1 MKVQRLKKP
10 FIHENFLLQTKQAIK
25 LYHEFAR
32 DLPIIDYHCH
42 LPPEQIAED
51 HRFKNLTEIWLYGDH
66 YKWRAM
72 RSNGI
77 PEKYCT
83 GDASDWEKFLK
94 WAETV
99 PKTLRNP
106 IYHWTHLEL
115 NRPFGINDR
124 LLCPETAKS
133 IWDECNEKLA
143 RPEFSARGI
152 MKQMNVVLVCTTDD
166 PISDLSAHKKI
177 AEDKSFK
184 IKVLPTW
191 RPDKAMMIEWGAEF
205 NKYIDKLGE
214 VANIHIRTHEDLL
227 AALKKRQDYFNA
239 MGCRLSDHGIDMVYA
254 DEYTEAEI
262 ARIFK
267 KARGGKPVS
276 QEQVRKYKSW
286 ILYEFGLMNWEKGWV
301 QQFHIGAMRNNNT
314 RLFKLAGPDIGCDSI
329 GDPQIAQPLSRY
341 LDRLDQ
347 QGKLTKTILYNLN
360 PSHNEVI
367 ATMLGNFQDG
377 SVPGKMQMGSG
388 WWFLDQLD
396 GMTRQIE
403 ALSQMGLLSR
413 FVGMLTDSRSF
424 LSYTRHEYFRRLLCN
439 ILGNDMAK
447 GLIPD
452 DFDMVGRMV
461 QDICYYNAKEYF
473 GFFKD

>member
-1 MKVQRLKKP
+1 MKMRKLKKP
-10 FIHENFLLQTKQAIK
+10 FIHKNFLLQTKQSQR
-25 LYHEFAR
+25 LYHEFAC

-51 HRFKNLTEIWLYGDH
+51 HQFKNLTEIWLYGDH

-72 RSNGI
+72 RSNGV
-77 PEKYCT
+77 PERYCT

-124 LLCPETAKS
+124 LLSPETAKS
-133 IWDECNEKLA
+133 IWEECNEKLA
-143 RPEFSARGI
+143 KKEFSARGI

-177 AEDKSFK
+177 AADKTFD

-191 RPDKAMMIEWGAEF
+191 RPDKVMMIEWGKEF
-205 NKYIDKLGE
+205 NNYIDKLGE
-214 VANIHIRTHEDLL
+214 SAGVEIKKTEELIL
-227 AALKKRQDYFNA
+227 ALRKRQDFFA
-239 MGCRLSDHGIDMVYA
+239 SVGCKLSDHGIDMVYA
-254 DEYTEAEI
+254 DEYSESE
-262 ARIFK
+262 IFK
-267 KARGGKPVS
+267 IFEKARLNYSLSV
-276 QEQVRKYKSW
+276 EEVRKYKSW
-286 ILYEFGLMNWEKGWV
+286 ILYELALMNWEKGWV

-314 RLFKLAGPDIGCDSI
+314 RLYKLAGPDIGCDSI
-329 GDPQIAQPLSRY
+329 GDPQIAQPLSRF
-341 LDRLDQ
+341 LDRLDSQ
-347 QGKLTKTILYNLN
+347 NKLTKTILYNLN
-360 PSHNEVI
+360 PCHNEVI
-367 ATMLGNFQDG
+367 ATMIGNFQDG
-377 SVPGKMQMGSG
+377 TVPGKLQMGSG

-439 ILGNDMAK
+439 ILGTDMAR

-452 DFDMVGRMV
+452 DIEMVGKMV
-461 QDICYYNAKEYF
+461 QDICYFNAREYF
-473 GFFKD
+473 GFFEK

>member
-1 MKVQRLKKP
+1 MKVAKLKRP
-10 FIHENFLLQTKQAIK
+10 FVHKDFLLQTKQAQR
-25 LYHEFAR
+25 LYHQFAE

-42 LPPEQIAED
+42 LPPEQIAEN
-51 HRFKNLTEIWLYGDH
+51 HQFKNLTEIWLYGDH

-77 PEKYCT
+77 PERYCT

-94 WAETV
+94 YAETV
-99 PKTLRNP
+99 PMTLRNP

-124 LLCPETAKS
+124 LLSPETAES
-133 IWDECNEKLA
+133 IWNECNEKLA
-143 RPEFSARGI
+143 QPEFSARGI

-177 AEDKSFK
+177 AEDKSFD

-205 NKYIDKLGE
+205 NKYIDKLGAAAGVE
-214 VANIHIRTHEDLL
+214 IKSCDDLL
-227 AALKKRQDYFNA
+227 VALQKRQDYFA
-239 MGCRLSDHGIDMVYA
+239 TVGCKLSDHGIDMPYA
-254 DEYTEAEI
+254 EDYTMSEVSA
-262 ARIFK
+262 IFK
-267 KARGGKPVS
+267 KARSNNTVS
-276 QEQVRKYKSW
+276 IDEVKKYKSW
-286 ILYEFGLMNWEKGWV
+286 ILYELGVMNWEKGWV

-329 GDPQIAQPLSRY
+329 GDPQIAYLLSRY

-347 QGKLTKTILYNLN
+347 KNQLTKTILYNLN
-360 PSHNEVI
+360 PAHNEVI
-367 ATMLGNFQDG
+367 ATMIGNFQDG
-377 SVPGKMQMGSG
+377 SLPGKMQIGSG

-439 ILGNDMAK
+439 ILGNDMAS

-452 DFDMVGRMV
+452 DIEMVGKMV
-461 QDICYYNAKEYF
+461 QDIFYYNAREYF
-473 GFFKD
+473 VFFN

>member
-214 VANIHIRTHEDLL
+214 VAN
-227 AALKKRQDYFNA
+227 
-239 MGCRLSDHGIDMVYA
+239 MG
-254 DEYTEAEI
+254 
-262 ARIFK
+262 
-267 KARGGKPVS
+267 
-276 QEQVRKYKSW
+276 
-286 ILYEFGLMNWEKGWV
+286 IL
-301 QQFHIGAMRNNNT
+301 
-314 RLFKLAGPDIGCDSI
+314 
-329 GDPQIAQPLSRY
+329 
-341 LDRLDQ
+341 
-347 QGKLTKTILYNLN
+347 
-360 PSHNEVI
+360 
-367 ATMLGNFQDG
+367 
-377 SVPGKMQMGSG
+377 
-388 WWFLDQLD
+388 
-396 GMTRQIE
+396 
-403 ALSQMGLLSR
+403 
-413 FVGMLTDSRSF
+413 
-424 LSYTRHEYFRRLLCN
+424 
-439 ILGNDMAK
+439 
-447 GLIPD
+447 
-452 DFDMVGRMV
+452 
-461 QDICYYNAKEYF
+461 
-473 GFFKD
+473 